1 MIEKEVSEI
10 RRRFRYEENNITHII
25 GCYVNER
32 KEIIS
37 KFTKPL
43 SMMKEVE
50 TEMFLS
56 LMKKTLS
63 GTLGKNLVDIEFSTD
78 QVVNSPEH
86 KLLMELRKSELKSDE
101 TVDILLQKIVDS
113 LFMET
118 NYVILLAFD
127 RYDIVYKGKDGGNFT
142 DASNEVFNYF
152 LCSVCPVKETKASI
166 SYSFEEEMF
175 KGIKGN
181 LVASAPSY
189 GFMFPS
195 FADRT
200 TNIYHSLYYSKNFD
214 NEEFANSIFG
224 RELPM
229 TAIAQK
235 ETFQSILAESLED
248 ECDFDLVQT
257 VHEKFSEMIE
267 THKLNKEVEPLFVSK
282 NQVKDMLEDCGVS
295 EEKVEVFDEKFDTE
309 FGSDTEIRPRN
320 IINTKQFEINTPDI
334 VIKVKPEK
342 SNLIETKIIDGKK
355 YILINAQEDIEVN
368 GVSIKVKTD

>member
-10 RRRFRYEENNITHII
+10 RRRFRYEENNITHIL

-56 LMKKTLS
+56 LIKKTLS
-63 GTLGKNLVDIEFSTD
+63 GTLGKNLIDIEFSTE
-78 QVVNSPEH
+78 QVINGEEH
-86 KLLMELRKSELKSDE
+86 KLLMELRKTELKDE
-101 TVDILLQKIVDS
+101 IIVDKLLNIIVDS
-113 LFMET
+113 LNMET

-127 RYDIVYKGKDGGNFT
+127 KYDIAYKGKDGGKFSE
-142 DASNEVFNYF
+142 ASNEVFNYF

-166 SYSFEEEMF
+166 GYSFEDEAF
-175 KGIKGN
+175 KGIGGN
-181 LVASAPSY
+181 LIAQSPSY

-195 FADRT
+195 FSDRSA
-200 TNIYHSLYYSKNFD
+200 NIYHSLYFTRKFD
-214 NEEFANSIFG
+214 NEELANSIFG
-224 RELPM
+224 HELPM
-229 TAIAQK
+229 MAIVQK
-235 ETFQSILAESLED
+235 ETFQSILAESLET

-257 VHEKFSEMIE
+257 VHEKLSEMIE
-267 THKLNKEVEPLFVSK
+267 THKVNKEVEPLFVSK
-282 NQVKDMLEDCGVS
+282 NQVKNLLEDCGVS
-295 EEKVEVFDEKFDTE
+295 EEKVEVFDEKFDSE

-320 IINTKQFEINTPDI
+320 LINTKQFEINTPDI
-334 VIKVKPEK
+334 IIKVKPEK

-355 YILINAQEDIEVN
+355 YILINAQEDVEVN
-368 GVSIKVKTD
+368 GVCITIEE